1 MWRCGNAHRLTCL
14 VASLYGL
21 LLPWRDD
28 GIDLGALLLAD
39 LADFL

>member
-1 MWRCGNAHRLTCL
+1 MWHRGNAHWLTCL

-21 LLPWRDD
+21 LLLRSDD

>member
-1 MWRCGNAHRLTCL
+1 MWRCGNGYRLTCF

-21 LLPWRDD
+21 LLPGSDD
-28 GIDLGALLLAD
+28 GFDLGVFLLAD